1 MSVLRAVST
10 QARTEVVLAVR
21 QGEQLLVALGIPL
34 LVLVFFS
41 VVDVLPLG
49 GGRPVDVLTPSVAA
63 LAVLSSSMV
72 GVGISTGFER
82 HYGVLKR
89 LGVSPLSR
97 PRLLAAK
104 ALATLST
111 EAVQLVVLLS
121 VALVLGWDPSF
132 APLPF
137 VGAVLLGTVAFGG
150 LGMLLAGVLSGPAN
164 LAVNNAVYLLL
175 LLFGGVA
182 VPASELPGPIG
193 AIAALLPSGALVA
206 AMGDALGATEPAGV
220 GAWVVLGAWA
230 VVTPVAAAATFSW
243 VPRD

>member
-1 MSVLRAVST
+1 MSAVRAVVA

-49 GGRPVDVLTPSVAA
+49 SGRPVDVLTPSVAA
-63 LAVLSSSMV
+63 LAVLSASMV

-89 LGVSPLSR
+89 LGVSPLTR
-97 PRLLAAK
+97 PRLLGAK
-104 ALATLST
+104 ALATVAT
-111 EAVQLVVLLS
+111 EAVQLAVLLV
-121 VALVLGWDPSF
+121 VALVLGWDASF
-132 APLPF
+132 SFVPF
-137 VGAVLLGTVAFGG
+137 VGAIVLGTVAFGG

-182 VPASELPGPIG
+182 VPAAELPGPVG
-193 AIAALLPSGALVA
+193 AVADLLPSGALVA
-206 AMGDALGATEPAGV
+206 AMGDALGSADTAGA
-220 GAWVVLGAWA
+220 GTWLVLAAWA

-243 VPRD
+243 APRD

>member
-1 MSVLRAVST
+1 MSTLRAVST

-41 VVDVLPLG
+41 SVDVLPLG
-49 GGRPVDVLTPSVAA
+49 DDRPVDVLTPSVAA
-63 LAVLSSSMV
+63 LAVLSASMV

-89 LGVSPLSR
+89 LAVSPLSR
-97 PRLLAAK
+97 PQLLAAK
-104 ALATLST
+104 ALATVST

-121 VALVLGWDPSF
+121 VALLLGWDASL

-137 VGAVLLGTVAFGG
+137 VGAVVLGTVAFGG
-150 LGMLLAGVLSGPAN
+150 LGMLLAGALSGPAN

-182 VPASELPGPIG
+182 VPASELPGPVG
-193 AIAALLPSGALVA
+193 SVAALLPSGALVA
-206 AMGDALGATEPAGV
+206 VMGDALGAPAAAGPTP
-220 GAWVVLGAWA
+220 WLVLALWA
-230 VVTPVAAAATFSW
+230 VVTPVAAAAMFSW

>member
-1 MSVLRAVST
+1 MSAVRAVVT
-10 QARTEVVLAVR
+10 QARTEIVLAVR

-49 GGRPVDVLTPSVAA
+49 ADRPVDVLTPSVAA
-63 LAVLSSSMV
+63 LAVLSASMV

-89 LGVSPLSR
+89 LGVSPLTR

-104 ALATLST
+104 ALATLAT
-111 EAVQLVVLLS
+111 ETVQLVVLLG
-121 VALVLGWDPSF
+121 VALILGWDAAF

-137 VGAVLLGTVAFGG
+137 VGALLLGTVAFGG
-150 LGMLLAGVLSGPAN
+150 LGMLLAGLLSGPAN

-182 VPASELPGPIG
+182 VPAAELPGPVG
-193 AIAALLPSGALVA
+193 SIAAFLPSGALVA
-206 AMGDALGATEPAGV
+206 AMGDALGSADPAGAGV
-220 GAWVVLGAWA
+220 WLVLAGWA
-230 VVTPVAAAATFSW
+230 MLTPVAAALTFSW
-243 VPRD
+243 GPRD